1 MDNLDDS
8 TANCITLQGQPQMC
22 KGEALPSAHRCRDR
36 RDFVAGIKEGS
47 IAKNGLFRQA
57 HAEHPIRQNGCID
70 AHVPDE
76 FLGLLYRTLF
86 VREAANTDIRY
97 LLRHGTKYGL
107 LSALARPRW
116 AAPLPFIDRESR
128 HCTVENDR
136 PA

>member
-1 MDNLDDS
+1 
-8 TANCITLQGQPQMC
+8 MC

-76 FLGLLYRTLF
+76 FLGLLYRTLLC
-86 VREAANTDIRY
+86 VRPPIPTSDISCVMAPNTD
-97 LLRHGTKYGL
+97 
-107 LSALARPRW
+107 
-116 AAPLPFIDRESR
+116 
-128 HCTVENDR
+128 C
-136 PA
+136 